1 MTVNLNSTDNK
12 VKSITLNLSP
22 IEFMIFHEAIS
33 VYAEERENEI
43 DREDAKR
50 MLNAIEE
57 MKGKNNEKKQ

>member
-12 VKSITLNLSP
+12 VESITLNLSA

-43 DREDAKR
+43 DREVAKR
-50 MLNAIEE
+50 MLNVISEL
-57 MKGKNNEKKQ
+57 KGENNET